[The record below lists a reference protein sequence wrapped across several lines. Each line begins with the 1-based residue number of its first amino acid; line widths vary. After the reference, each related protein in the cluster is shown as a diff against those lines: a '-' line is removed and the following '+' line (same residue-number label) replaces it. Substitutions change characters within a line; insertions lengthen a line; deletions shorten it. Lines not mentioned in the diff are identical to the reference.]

1 MIGVLG
7 MVALVFVIV
16 VMFKV
21 VQNVDVE
28 SAPPDPQTDESSL
41 SDSKPQ
47 ASAEQAKPDKPPPLN
62 Q

>member
-1 MIGVLG
+1 